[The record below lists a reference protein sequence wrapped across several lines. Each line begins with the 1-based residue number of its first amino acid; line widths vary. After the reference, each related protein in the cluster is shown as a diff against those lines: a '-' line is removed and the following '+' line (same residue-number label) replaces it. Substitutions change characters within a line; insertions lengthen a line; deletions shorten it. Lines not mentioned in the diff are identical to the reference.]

1 MSKIYLCGHTG
12 SVNRGCE
19 AILRSTTGLL
29 REAGQEDI
37 GILTMDPEYDQR
49 LGLDEIATLIPYGP
63 KPLPVRVLST
73 LRRKLLSD
81 GVWGARYIHKPLEKA
96 VRSGDILFNVGGDTY
111 CYGTPNVSYALNDLA
126 EDKGVPTVFWGCSVD
141 ERVLTDAQMGADI
154 NKYSYIVVRES
165 ISRDYLLKIVKDPNR
180 VLMACDPAFWLET
193 METKLPDGFEKGNT
207 VGINVS
213 PLVLRDCGNDEDM
226 MCQNVY
232 TLIDRILSE
241 TNMSICLIPHVYDP
255 EKDTEDSRVL
265 RWLYQR
271 YASEPR
277 VMLVD
282 EVLSCR
288 QLKYIISNCRFFVG
302 ARTHTV
308 IAAYSSA
315 VPALA
320 ISYSVKSLGI
330 AKDLL
335 GSAEDY
341 AIQWKKITQPDVL
354 WQRFSV
360 LMDQEQSILDR
371 YHQILPKYKATVKTT
386 IDTILRSIP

>member
-1 MSKIYLCGHTG
+1 MSKVYLCGHTG

-29 REAGQEDI
+29 NQAGQKDI
-37 GILTMDPEYDQR
+37 GIMTMDLGYDR
-49 LGLDEIATLIPYGP
+49 ILGLDEIADLIPYGP
-63 KPLPVRVLST
+63 KPMPVRILST
-73 LRRKLLSD
+73 LRRKLFGD
-81 GVWGARYIHKPLEKA
+81 GVWGARYIHNPLEKA
-96 VRSGDILFNVGGDTY
+96 VKPGDILFNVGGDTY
-111 CYGTPNVSYALNDLA
+111 CYGTPNVSYAMNELA
-126 EDKGVPTVFWGCSVD
+126 ADKGLPTVFWGCSVD
-141 ERVLTDAQMGADI
+141 ERVLTDAQMGRDI

-165 ISRDYLLKIVKDPNR
+165 ISRDYLLQVVKNPER

-193 METKLPDGFEKGNT
+193 METTLPEGFQKGNT
-207 VGINVS
+207 VGINIS
-213 PLVLRDCGNDEDM
+213 PLVIRDCGNDEDM

-241 TNMSICLIPHVYDP
+241 TEMPVCLIPHVYDP
-255 EKDTEDSRVL
+255 ETGAEDSRIL
-265 RWLYQR
+265 RWLYRR

-288 QLKYIISNCRFFVG
+288 QLKYIVSNCRFFVG

-341 AIQWKKITQPDVL
+341 AVQWKKIEQPEVL
-354 WQRFSV
+354 WQRFQI
-360 LMDQEQSILDR
+360 LMDQEQNILNR
-371 YHQILPKYKATVKTT
+371 YQQVLPAYKATIKTA
-386 IDTILRSIP
+386 IDTILRSNP